1 MYYTTQDATQAKE
14 LLDKALQ
21 LLSAASLLIEEP
33 GIVIRDGSPEDYI
46 GRALE
51 WAWKAH
57 NQINKETHETNTAK
71 A

>member
-1 MYYTTQDATQAKE
+1 MYYTPSDATQAKE

-21 LLSAASLLIEEP
+21 LLTAAHLLIEEP
-33 GIVIRDGSPEDYI
+33 GIVIRDDSPEDYI
-46 GRALE
+46 GRSLE

-57 NQINKETHETNTAK
+57 NQINKETHEANTAK

>member
-33 GIVIRDGSPEDYI
+33 GIVIRES
-46 GRALE
+46 
-51 WAWKAH
+51 
-57 NQINKETHETNTAK
+57 
-71 A
+71 